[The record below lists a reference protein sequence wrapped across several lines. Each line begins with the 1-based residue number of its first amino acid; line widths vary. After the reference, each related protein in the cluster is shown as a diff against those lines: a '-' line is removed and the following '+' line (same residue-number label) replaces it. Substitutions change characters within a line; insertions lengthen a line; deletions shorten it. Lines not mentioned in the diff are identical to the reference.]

1 MKILVT
7 GGAGFIGSHV
17 ADAYVEAGH
26 EVLVV
31 DNLSGGDPR
40 NVHPRA
46 RFFKLDI
53 TDPAFEELVLL
64 ERPEV
69 INHHAAQISVPFSV
83 EDPHEDA
90 RVNVLGT
97 LRLLQAAVRAG
108 VRKVIFAST
117 GGAIYGDVEAPV
129 PEEHPP
135 NPQSPY
141 ALSKLTGEMY
151 IRWFGETHGLAFTI
165 LRYANVYGPRQV
177 PHGEA
182 GVVAIFL
189 EALLAG
195 KVPTIYAYPDT
206 PDGMFRDYVFVEDV
220 VNANLLALS
229 GGDGETL
236 NIATGRTV
244 STGELYR
251 TLVTVLREEGISLP
265 EGADS
270 PPRGPARPGDLKR
283 SVLLPARARKVL
295 RWEPRTSLREGL
307 RRTLSH
313 VQVHHRSGTG

>member
-17 ADAYVEAGH
+17 VDAYVAAGH

-31 DNLSGGDPR
+31 DNLTSGKAQ
-40 NVHPRA
+40 NVHPDA
-46 RFFKLDI
+46 RFFKMDI
-53 TDPAFEELVLL
+53 TDPAVEDLILR

-108 VRKVIFAST
+108 VRKIIFAST
-117 GGAIYGDVEAPV
+117 GGAIYGEVDEPA
-129 PEEHPP
+129 EESRPP
-135 NPQSPY
+135 SPLSPY

-151 IRWFGETHGLAFTI
+151 IRWFGQTHGLAFTV

-189 EALLAG
+189 EKLLAG
-195 KVPTIYAYPDT
+195 EIPVMYAYPET
-206 PDGMFRDYVFVEDV
+206 PDGMIRDYVFVGDV
-220 VNANLLALS
+220 VEANLLALHR
-229 GGDGETL
+229 GDGEVL
-236 NIATGRTV
+236 NIATGRPTT
-244 STGELYR
+244 TGELYR
-251 TLVTVLREEGISLP
+251 LLVDLLREAGVSLP
-265 EGADS
+265 AGAEQ
-270 PPRGPARPGDLKR
+270 PRRGPARPGDLKR
-283 SVLLPARARKVL
+283 SLLSPRRAQEVLGWA
-295 RWEPRTSLREGL
+295 PRTTLREGL
-307 RRTLSH
+307 KKTLLAFLPA
-313 VQVHHRSGTG
+313 

>member
-1 MKILVT
+1 MKILIT
-7 GGAGFIGSHV
+7 GGAGFIASHV
-17 ADAYVEAGH
+17 VDACVAAGH

-31 DNLSGGDPR
+31 DNLSTGSVK
-40 NVHPRA
+40 NVHPEA
-46 RFFKLDI
+46 RFFRMDI
-53 TDPAFEELVLL
+53 TDPAVEDLILQ

-117 GGAIYGDVEAPV
+117 GGAIYGEVDAPAD
-129 PEEHPP
+129 ENRPP
-135 NPQSPY
+135 APQSPY

-151 IRWFGETHGLAFTI
+151 LRWFGETHGLAFTI

-189 EALLAG
+189 EKLLAG
-195 KVPTIYAYPDT
+195 VVPVIYTYPEM
-206 PDGMFRDYVFVEDV
+206 PDGMIRDYVFVEDV
-220 VNANLLALS
+220 VEANMLALER
-229 GGDGETL
+229 GEGEVL
-236 NIATGRTV
+236 NIATGKPTT
-244 STGELYR
+244 TGALYR
-251 TLVTVLREEGISLP
+251 TLVSLLRQTGVPLP
-265 EGADS
+265 DGVDT
-270 PPRGPARPGDLKR
+270 PPTGPARPGDLRR
-283 SVLLPARARKVL
+283 SVLAARRARDVL
-295 RWEPRTSLREGL
+295 GWHARTSLEEGL
-307 RRTLSH
+307 LKTIHAFLPA
-313 VQVHHRSGTG
+313 